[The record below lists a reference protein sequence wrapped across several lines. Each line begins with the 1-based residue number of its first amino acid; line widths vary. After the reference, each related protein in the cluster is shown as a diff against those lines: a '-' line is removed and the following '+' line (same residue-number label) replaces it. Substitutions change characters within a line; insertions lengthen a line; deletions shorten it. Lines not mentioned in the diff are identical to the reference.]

1 MELWRTAIMKPSQGQ
16 AGPVPALAAT
26 MFGGLPELSD
36 GDFPNAAALADHL
49 RRGGMAA
56 GRPITGALARAS
68 AAAQRQRHA
77 DAPLHPALVV
87 LIDQLEE
94 LLRRPSMTMNVRPLQ
109 RRSNN
114 CWRPAKSGALQP
126 CEPDVDPTAI
136 DQTDPGQTATA
147 QHVT

>member
-1 MELWRTAIMKPSQGQ
+1 LTTPGIVAGVELWRTAIMKPSQGQ

-94 LLRRPSMTMNVRPLQ
+94 LFAQTVDDDERAAFAEAIKQLLATGEVWCIATLRA
-109 RRSNN
+109 RRGPN
-114 CWRPAKSGALQP
+114 CDRS
-126 CEPDVDPTAI
+126 D
-136 DQTDPGQTATA
+136 
-147 QHVT
+147 